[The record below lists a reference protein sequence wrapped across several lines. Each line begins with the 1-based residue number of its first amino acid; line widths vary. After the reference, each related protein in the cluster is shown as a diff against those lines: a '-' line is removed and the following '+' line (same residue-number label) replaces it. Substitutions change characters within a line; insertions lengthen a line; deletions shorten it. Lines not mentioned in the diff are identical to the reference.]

1 MKTENR
7 HSVTKLVPPFEKLLL
22 STPKISQNSRKSI
35 STHFSADNEDFDR
48 EEIATYE
55 EVARLFP
62 RADFKRP
69 VVLVGPPGVG
79 R

>member
-1 MKTENR
+1 MAKSTSFIN
-7 HSVTKLVPPFEKLLL
+7 KLNKVDWVQKNPDIDFCVF
-22 STPKISQNSRKSI
+22 I
-35 STHFSADNEDFDR
+35 ADNEDFDR